1 MSAPLIIAIPS
12 KGRLQDN
19 TSAFFE
25 RAGLVVERPGGA
37 RNYRGQ
43 FRGVDNIEIAFLSAS
58 EISSE
63 LAAGAV
69 HLGITG
75 LDLVHEKMPDR
86 SDRDANIHAILPLGF
101 GYADVVLAVP
111 DKWIDVETM
120 SDLTDV
126 ALDFRTNHKA
136 RLRIATKYVN
146 LANAFF
152 AEKGFTDYR
161 IVDSLGATE
170 GAPAAGA
177 AEVIID
183 ITTTGSTLRANDLR
197 VLRDGVILKSEAH
210 LMAAKTA
217 HWSETALKA
226 AQEMLLRVEAE
237 KTARGL
243 KLLTIAGPLD
253 EGLKTTLETEHSCRF
268 PFDAVGGGAM
278 LLHCPKNALF
288 DVVNTLRDNGV
299 ADIAVSHP
307 DYVFTPGDSL
317 FEALK
322 GVVPT
327 SG

>member
-1 MSAPLIIAIPS
+1 MSTPLIIAIPS

-25 RAGLVVERPGGA
+25 RAGLIVERPGGA
-37 RNYRGQ
+37 RNYRGR
-43 FRGVDNIEIAFLSAS
+43 FKGVDNIEIAFLSAS

-63 LAAGAV
+63 LATGTV

-120 SDLTDV
+120 ADLTDV
-126 ALDFRTNHKA
+126 ALDFRSNHKA
-136 RLRIATKYVN
+136 RLRIATKYIN

-152 AEKGFTDYR
+152 AEQGFTDYR

-217 HWSETALKA
+217 HWSASALAA
-226 AQEMLLRVEAE
+226 AQEMLLRIEAE
-237 KTARGL
+237 RTARGL
-243 KLLTIAGPLD
+243 NLLTIAGPLD
-253 EGLKTTLETEHSCRF
+253 EALKSDLEKNHACRF
-268 PFDAVGGGAM
+268 PFDAATGGPV
-278 LLHCPKNALF
+278 LLQCPKSVLF
-288 DVVNTLRDNGV
+288 DVVGMLRNKGV
-299 ADIAVSHP
+299 AEIAVSHP

-317 FEALK
+317 FETLK
-322 GVVPT
+322 GALPH
-327 SG
+327 SE